1 MEEYVDMLNEV
12 TGEVTGETISKK
24 EAHKKGIWHG
34 AIHVWII
41 STDRKK
47 ILLQKRCSQKR
58 LFPNMWDIS
67 VGGHITTGEEPLNSV
82 KRELKEELGLSFNDY
97 EYIYVDTI
105 KEMFKYDDIF
115 SNEFVYIYKVFS
127 DVSIDSITL
136 QKEEVS
142 DIAWFNKKEFNN
154 LINSKKIVNHNTEYG
169 MINNILEG

>member
-67 VGGHITTGEEPLNSV
+67 VGGHITTGEKPLISV

-105 KEMFKYDDIF
+105 KEMFKYEDIL
-115 SNEFVYIYKVFS
+115 SNEYVYIYKVFS

>member
-1 MEEYVDMLNEV
+1 MEEYVDVLNRFNGNKIGSII
-12 TGEVTGETISKK
+12 TKS

-82 KRELKEELGLSFNDY
+82 KRELNEELGLSFNDY

-105 KEMFKYDDIF
+105 KEMFKYEDIF

-136 QKEEVS
+136 QNEEVS
-142 DIAWFNKKEFNN
+142 DIAWFNKKEFNK
-154 LINSKKIVNHNTEYG
+154 LINNKLIVDHKYEYD